1 STTWSRDNLT
11 LTTMFVAKCISSQHK
26 DLIHDVSFDYHGRRM
41 ATCSSDHTVKV
52 WDLDDGK
59 WQCTAS
65 WKTHS
70 GSVWRVTWAHPEF
83 GQVLATCSFDRT
95 AAVWEEL
102 SSDISSKGGSSTNTW
117 LKRTSLVDSRTS
129 VTDVGFAPKH
139 LGLQLATCSAD
150 GVVRIYEAVDVMNL
164 SNWQLQYEFNCNLS
178 LSCLSWNT
186 SRMHAPMIAV
196 GSDDANQSA
205 GGKVQIYEYSE
216 TTRKWQK
223 VETIYTVTEPV
234 HDVRFAPNL
243 GRSYHLLAIAS
254 NELTIVSLKNL
265 RKEGGNSPSKFE
277 IRQSASFED
286 HESVVFISLL
296 DSLSVHL
303 ALYICLVKIYAF
315 CLFPANYLDNWKCIS
330 VLKADSDASEAE
342 RASMHAPSM
351 SSTLNLAGTP
361 SSGTF
366 R

>member
-1 STTWSRDNLT
+1 
-11 LTTMFVAKCISSQHK
+11 MFVAQTIKSEHK

-41 ATCSSDHTVKV
+41 ATCSSDQTVKV
-52 WDLDDGK
+52 WDFDEANG

-102 SSDISSKGGSSTNTW
+102 SSDSSVRGGRSTNTW

-129 VTDVGFAPKH
+129 VTDVRFAPKH

-164 SNWQLQYEFNCNLS
+164 SNWQLQFEFNCNLS

-186 SRMHAPMIAV
+186 ARMHPPMIAV
-196 GSDDANQSA
+196 GSDDPNQSA
-205 GGKVQIYEYSE
+205 GGKVQIYEYNE
-216 TTRKWQK
+216 TSRKWQK
-223 VETIYTVTEPV
+223 VETIFMVTEPV

-243 GRSYHLLAIAS
+243 GRSYHLLAVAS
-254 NELTIVSLKNL
+254 RDLTIFSLKTI
-265 RKEGGNSPSKFE
+265 RKEGVNSGGLSKFE
-277 IRQSASFED
+277 IRQVGGFDD
-286 HESVVFISLL
+286 HESLVWRVSWNITGTI
-296 DSLSVHL
+296 L
-303 ALYICLVKIYAF
+303 ASSGDDGCVRLWK
-315 CLFPANYLDNWKCIS
+315 ANYLDNWKCIS
-330 VLKADSDASEAE
+330 VLKADSNASEAE
-342 RASMHAPSM
+342 RAMMHAPGFASAPPPGAVRY
-351 SSTLNLAGTP
+351 SNNHNQAS
-361 SSGTF
+361 
-366 R
+366 